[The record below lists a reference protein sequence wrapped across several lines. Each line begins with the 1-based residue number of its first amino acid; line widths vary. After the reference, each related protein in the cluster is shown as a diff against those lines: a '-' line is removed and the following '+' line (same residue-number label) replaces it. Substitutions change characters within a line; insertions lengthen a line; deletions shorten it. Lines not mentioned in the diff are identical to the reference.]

1 MPQTVYRYGTFDEN
15 VQSAASMGCIATN
28 MSLVLFQSQW
38 FTKIPDGNEVK
49 LNSSDARILIRDGH
63 ILDPNFPGTNVIIS
77 YLSYLDNGTYR
88 CEIQENDEFAQPISE
103 GASAM
108 IQLLLEVRL
117 ESVDINSTVRTF
129 NDSQFVELGCDMSGY
144 IRPDRDLFWIVNGA
158 PLDPATNE
166 GSKYRI
172 SYRNGTNVA
181 QFGGSTTIPSRVAVL
196 TILDISLADS
206 GAYSCAINNTNLMNQ
221 VQLEVTPASSK

>member
-1 MPQTVYRYGTFDEN
+1 MAPMN
-15 VQSAASMGCIATN
+15 CIATV
-28 MSLVLFQSQW
+28 MDLRFYQSRW
-38 FTKIPDGNEVK
+38 FAEMPDGSEIK
-49 LNSSDARILIRDGH
+49 LNRSDPRIMIQEGPSIVAEH
-63 ILDPNFPGTNVIIS
+63 QGTAVTIGK
-77 YLSYLDNGTYR
+77 LSYLDNGTYR
-88 CEIQENDEFAQPISE
+88 CEIQENDASGKAISE

-108 IQLLLEVRL
+108 IRLLLQVRL

-144 IRPDRDLFWIVNGA
+144 IRPDKDLFWKVNGA
-158 PLDPATNE
+158 PLDPATNA
-166 GSKYRI
+166 GSKYRV

-196 TILDISLADS
+196 TILDVSLADS
-206 GAYSCAINNTNLMNQ
+206 GAYSCVINNTDLVNQ